1 MTVVPRGFASYKHA
15 GWEIIVDHLGN
26 MINAPSKREKALLP
40 SRTSFTDHSMT
51 HYLDSL
57 HLIAKK
63 HKLRHLVLKQPAQK
77 SVRKKS
83 KSRKEQKE

>member
-1 MTVVPRGFASYKHA
+1 VTVVPRGFASYKHA

-40 SRTSFTDHSMT
+40 SRTSFTDHGMT

-63 HKLRHLVLKQPAQK
+63 HKLRHLVLKQPKAESK
-77 SVRKKS
+77 EKVKKVQ
-83 KSRKEQKE
+83 RV